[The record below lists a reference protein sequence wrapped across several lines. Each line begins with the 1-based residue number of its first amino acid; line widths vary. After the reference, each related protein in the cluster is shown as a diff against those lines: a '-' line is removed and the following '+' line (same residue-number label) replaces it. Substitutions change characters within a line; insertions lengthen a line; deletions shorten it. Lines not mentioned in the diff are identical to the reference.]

1 MKQLLHNHRISQGS
15 RCLGLLENHDLQTV
29 LPALLQVLA
38 YASKAVWVLSPQI
51 FLIAA
56 CTLEESVP
64 QRVGRSAGLWKVL
77 ENVLGNPSQ
86 LRTRGSYLRAAKRH
100 AGGVATA
107 T

>member
-1 MKQLLHNHRISQGS
+1 MEEPDDEEI
-15 RCLGLLENHDLQTV
+15 ETV

-77 ENVLGNPSQ
+77 
-86 LRTRGSYLRAAKRH
+86 RAAKRH
-100 AGGVATA
+100 AGGAATA